1 MITVYHSSS
10 SRVALRRS
18 FHRKCKSIRK
28 SPTKFD
34 ADSFKFFIP
43 SKWVVNQ
50 LSAHL
55 RHLIWI
61 LTQMQPKLKGPFWTM
76 VITWLVPSSSISRN
90 LLFILA
96 AGSWMCDVL
105 HARSISRWWHDR
117 KVTLSWYQESWL
129 GVISRTIR
137 YLINYPPDN
146 LNVWRQG
153 EKWLKICKMF
163 VLSNLTK
170 TVAPDRCR
178 KRGL

>member
-1 MITVYHSSS
+1 MLTTLRTGILISKLFSFIVSNTIPMKSRDQMITVYHSSS

-43 SKWVVNQ
+43 SKWTVNQ

-76 VITWLVPSSSISRN
+76 VITWLVPSSSISRK

-96 AGSWMCDVL
+96 AGCVMCCM
-105 HARSISRWWHDR
+105 HATFLDDGTIEKLLWAGIWSRDWESLAERSG
-117 KVTLSWYQESWL
+117 TLSITL
-129 GVISRTIR
+129 
-137 YLINYPPDN
+137 LI
-146 LNVWRQG
+146 
-153 EKWLKICKMF
+153 
-163 VLSNLTK
+163 T
-170 TVAPDRCR
+170 
-178 KRGL
+178 